1 MDNFLFNNKIFAVR
15 LASRRKEQGY
25 KSKQAF
31 ARAFVERYRNGAEL
45 SGNNPASGFYATYK
59 NYENP
64 NYEGAPSLDI
74 VAQIC
79 QMLDCDID
87 YLLGK
92 IGQPKHIH
100 EAMNQECGLSQKAT
114 DQLIYWNKR
123 HVNYSGMLNIF
134 LESANFDHALY
145 HAIRLMKVKPIL
157 DGLREARSEW
167 ARKAFSGPPD
177 CGTVYNYTGDNGLSD
192 AISEKEKEYAS
203 QRLYLDEYFTFLIQE
218 IERIALERS
227 KKGKSLKEE

>member
-1 MDNFLFNNKIFAVR
+1 MDKKLFSER
-15 LASRRKEQGY
+15 LKQQRIAAGY
-25 KSKQAF
+25 KTQKAF
-31 ARAFVERYRNGAEL
+31 ASAYNEKYYPNF
-45 SGNNPASGFYATYK
+45 TYSYGTDKDAGILGTLK

-64 NYEGAPSLDI
+64 NKDI
-74 VAQIC
+74 IPRLEYVDNMC
-79 QMLDCDID
+79 QMLNCDID
-87 YLLGK
+87 YLLGY
-92 IGQPKHIH
+92 IDYPKHIH
-100 EAMNQECGLSQKAT
+100 QAMNQECGLSQKAT

-167 ARKAFSGPPD
+167 VRKAFSGPPD
-177 CGTVYNYTGDNGLSD
+177 CGTAYNYTGDNGLAD

-218 IERIALERS
+218 IERISLE
-227 KKGKSLKEE
+227 KSGRTKSAKEE